1 MLFTTILGE
10 NLEQAYEI
18 NTLLLLRI
26 MKAIIIDDEQKGR
39 ESLQKLIQKYC
50 KQVEIV
56 AMASGITEAYN
67 LIIQHKPHLIFLD
80 VEIQRGSG
88 FSLLDKFNSADF
100 KIIITTA
107 FDEYAL
113 RAIKHHAFDYLLKPI
128 DIDELIFTV
137 DSVKKVLKNTSS
149 HIPEPEVQ
157 TSQKLT
163 ISSRL
168 ALPVKDGLF
177 YMHVS
182 DIMRIES
189 NGGYSTFYATDG
201 KKYMVAK
208 NLKEYEEIL
217 PEKEFF
223 RVHKS
228 HLINIKKVKKYIK
241 TDGNFI
247 EMEDGSVVEIARRKK
262 DEFLNIM
269 NQGN

>member
-1 MLFTTILGE
+1 
-10 NLEQAYEI
+10 
-18 NTLLLLRI
+18 

-39 ESLQKLIQKYC
+39 ENLQKLIQEYC

-56 AMASGITEAYN
+56 AMASGVVEAYN
-67 LIIQHKPHLIFLD
+67 LILQHKPDLIFLD
-80 VEIQRGSG
+80 VEMPSGSG

-128 DIDELIFTV
+128 DIDELVFTV
-137 DSVKKVLKNTSS
+137 DSVKKVLGNSAPPVS
-149 HIPEPEVQ
+149 GPDIQGV
-157 TSQKLT
+157 QKLT
-163 ISSRL
+163 VTSRV
-168 ALPVKDGLF
+168 ALPIKDGIF
-177 YMHVS
+177 YLNVS
-182 DIMRIES
+182 DIIRVES
-189 NGGYSTFYATDG
+189 NGGYSTFYAGDG

-217 PEKEFF
+217 PEREFF